1 MAFRLNTH
9 SVHVP
14 CAHIVQSSYEVALI
28 KLEIINEIISELI
41 CIIKFVK
48 PMC

>member
-14 CAHIVQSSYEVALI
+14 CAYIVQSSYEVPLI
-28 KLEIINEIISELI
+28 KLEINEIICELI